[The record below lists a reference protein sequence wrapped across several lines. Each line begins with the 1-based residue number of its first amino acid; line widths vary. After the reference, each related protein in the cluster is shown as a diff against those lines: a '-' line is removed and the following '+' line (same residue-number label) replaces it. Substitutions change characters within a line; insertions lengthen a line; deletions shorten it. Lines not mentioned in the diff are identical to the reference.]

1 MKKFLILI
9 LLFSVSRIYPNNTV
23 WTKYGW
29 QIFRQAGDART
40 IALGSSFSAGG
51 HSIIDALWNP
61 AITMQKNQTVF
72 NYGHQSR
79 FAGMINSDLISFPI
93 KIQNTALAITILHET
108 IGQIPDTRRALLDW
122 GLDGIPGTGDLGE
135 ANGILDEGER
145 LNSKSIN
152 FFRQTQ
158 WGLHASHSWELGTF
172 RLGLAVKSLYHILG
186 DNSSTGLGF
195 DLGVAFGPWNSMEFG
210 LTVHDFTTS
219 WQVWDNGT
227 VERFYP
233 RISTGLNWIYG
244 FSSFPIN
251 VGIRLDGV
259 LNTEGRSLSDDYG
272 IGSMGGSLRSG
283 IEIIYDELI
292 ALRFGRT
299 DIGVFTTG
307 LGVRADHVSI
317 HYAVQFI
324 PASWALGKSHIVSF
338 SLDLDW
344 LTELG
349 RHWQND

>member
-1 MKKFLILI
+1 MKKFLVLILI
-9 LLFSVSRIYPNNTV
+9 FSISKIYPSNTV
-23 WTKYGW
+23 WSKYGW

-51 HSIIDALWNP
+51 TAIIDALWNP
-61 AITMQKNQTVF
+61 AVALEKDRTVL
-72 NYGHQSR
+72 NYSHQSR
-79 FAGMINSDLISFPI
+79 FAGMISSDLISFPI
-93 KIQNTALAITILHET
+93 KIQNRGLAVTLLHET
-108 IGQIPDTRRALLDW
+108 IGHIPDTRNALLDW

-145 LNSKSIN
+145 LNSESVD

-158 WGLHASHSWELGTF
+158 WGLHASHSWDIGMF

-186 DNSSTGLGF
+186 DNSSTGVGF
-195 DLGVAFGPWNSMEFG
+195 DLGVAFGPWRSMDFG
-210 LTVHDFTTS
+210 LTIHDFTTS

-233 RISTGLNWIYG
+233 RITSGLIWSYG
-244 FSSFPIN
+244 LSSFPIN
-251 VGIRLDGV
+251 IGIRLDGV
-259 LNTEGRSLSDDYG
+259 LNTEGRSLSDDFG
-272 IGSMGGSLRSG
+272 IGSIGGSLRSG
-283 IEIIYDELI
+283 MEIVYDELI

-299 DIGVFTTG
+299 EIGVFTTG
-307 LGVRADHVSI
+307 LGVQAEHLSI

-324 PASWALGKSHIVSF
+324 PVSWALGKSHYISF

-344 LTELG
+344 FIELG
-349 RHWQND
+349 QH